1 MKNLHTSI
9 LFFVLSALG
18 MTSLVSAQEAD
29 DFKVAGVNVQQ
40 VFQAYHRTTQT
51 ENDVNEE
58 RIRIQKSDRQIRSQM
73 KLADKQ
79 ITEFGKARDLSG
91 LTEEEKAARAET
103 MQALLSRRNKLND
116 ERVSKYE
123 QSNNQLNQDMM
134 TTMAGILGS
143 IQRFVESYS
152 EKSGYDVV
160 FDLSGTSTNQTAPV
174 IGGKGII
181 DITAAVIAELNKE
194 TSTKE

>member
-18 MTSLVSAQEAD
+18 MTSPVSAQEAD